1 MNKIKEEIKDKYDVV
16 KKKSK
21 LLLHKAKI
29 KYPKIFDSRYNKSFV
44 IVSFIVLLGL
54 ITTASYATFVFLTSD
69 YRAADIRF
77 ANLMYSMKI
86 DDESTRTL
94 TANANSVTT
103 YDIDLDALNEITSKY
118 LVYYTSSNTLT
129 NVKVEY
135 SNLSTGRGEGNIGP
149 TASRRI
155 RIVVTNNSSSAVTL
169 NFSVKGGYVY
179 NNLSLDSGEYKID
192 GIFDEKSEASGDIVV
207 RTYLNG
213 KMVENM
219 PTYEEMQTN
228 NYVYDTVAS
237 GCTNGASIS
246 YNPTSTSSKLEITNV
261 GGKTE
266 CIAVFHDRNDLTVTF
281 LADNL
286 LVNEAPTKESGYTI
300 ESATCNNNATITWNS
315 DTWEADVTNVTLTN
329 TNCVV
334 KFKSPTAADTIIEKA
349 TEGNSEGLIK
359 IDQPATGQT
368 EAQTEYRYSGSN
380 DVVKNYVNFNNET
393 WRIIGVF
400 PTDDGT
406 GNVENRIKI
415 IREESIGDY
424 SWDTSD
430 STINSGRG
438 INQWGSS
445 GSYEGADLMR
455 LLNPG
460 YENESV
466 NNSLYWNR
474 ESGTCY
480 NDWDNATTTCD
491 FSSTGLTENAKQ
503 MIDNA
508 KWYTSASTNYDITA
522 SESYAEERASTTKQF
537 TDEGITVTRTTNWT
551 GKVGLMY
558 QSDYGYASSGCRNG
572 EQTLNGYIN
581 ETCRSTNWLY
591 TNDYEW
597 LLAPNT
603 GDSSHVSYVSIEG
616 DVSSYDAAHAYGA
629 RLVTYLSSSA
639 KITGGN
645 GTLSSPYEL
654 EI

>member
-155 RIVVTNNSSSAVTL
+155 RIVVTNDSSSAVTL

-179 NNLSLDSGEYKID
+179 NNLDLNSGEYKID

-246 YNPTSTSSKLEITNV
+246 YNPTSTTAKLEITNV
-261 GGKTE
+261 SGPTE
-266 CIAVFHDRNDLTVTF
+266 CAAVFHSRSDLTVTF
-281 LADNL
+281 IADNL
-286 LVNEAPTKESGYTI
+286 LVNEAPAEGSGYAI
-300 ESATCNNNATITWNS
+300 ESATCNNNATITWNEE
-315 DTWEADVTNVTLTN
+315 TWEADVTNVTLTN

-334 KFKSPTAADTIIEKA
+334 KFESIPTAADTIIAKA
-349 TEGNSEGLIK
+349 TEGNSEGLITLN
-359 IDQPATGQT
+359 QPQTGQT

-380 DVVKNYVNFNNET
+380 DVVKNYVTFNNET

-406 GNVENRIKI
+406 GNIENRLKI

-424 SWDTSD
+424 SWDTSVF
-430 STINSGRG
+430 TINSGSG

-460 YENESV
+460 YESESV

-474 ESGTCY
+474 EGGNCY
-480 NDWDNATTTCD
+480 YSISNATKTCD

-508 KWYTSASTNYDITA
+508 KWYTSASNYDITA
-522 SESYAEERASTTKQF
+522 SESYAEERASTT
-537 TDEGITVTRTTNWT
+537 TDFSSEDGVTRTTNWT

-558 QSDYGYASSGCRNG
+558 PSDYGYASSGCREK
-572 EQTLNGYIN
+572 EQILYNYNN
-581 ETCRSTNWLY
+581 ETCTSTNWLY
-591 TNDYEW
+591 NNNFKWILT
-597 LLAPNT
+597 PT
-603 GDSSHVSYVSIEG
+603 SRTDSSVRVVYSEG
-616 DVSSYDAAHAYGA
+616 NVYSFGASHAYGIHPA
-629 RLVTYLSSSA
+629 TYLSTSV
-639 KITGGN
+639 KITS
-645 GTLSSPYEL
+645 GTGTKDNMYQLSL
-654 EI
+654 

>member
-118 LVYYTSSNTLT
+118 LVYYTSSNNLT

-155 RIVVTNNSSSAVTL
+155 RIVVTNDSSSAVSL

-179 NNLSLDSGEYKID
+179 NNLSLGSGEYKID

-246 YNPTSTSSKLEITNV
+246 YNPTSTTSKLEITNV

-286 LVNEAPTKESGYTI
+286 LVNEAPAEGSGYTI
-300 ESATCNNNATITWNS
+300 ESATCNNNATITWNEQ
-315 DTWEADVTNVTLTN
+315 TWEADVTNVTLTN

-334 KFKSPTAADTIIEKA
+334 KFKSPTAANTIIAKY
-349 TEGNSEGLIK
+349 TENNTEGLIK

-368 EAQTEYRYSGSN
+368 EA
-380 DVVKNYVNFNNET
+380 
-393 WRIIGVF
+393 
-400 PTDDGT
+400 
-406 GNVENRIKI
+406 
-415 IREESIGDY
+415 
-424 SWDTSD
+424 
-430 STINSGRG
+430 
-438 INQWGSS
+438 
-445 GSYEGADLMR
+445 
-455 LLNPG
+455 
-460 YENESV
+460 
-466 NNSLYWNR
+466 
-474 ESGTCY
+474 
-480 NDWDNATTTCD
+480 
-491 FSSTGLTENAKQ
+491 
-503 MIDNA
+503 
-508 KWYTSASTNYDITA
+508 
-522 SESYAEERASTTKQF
+522 
-537 TDEGITVTRTTNWT
+537 
-551 GKVGLMY
+551 
-558 QSDYGYASSGCRNG
+558 
-572 EQTLNGYIN
+572 
-581 ETCRSTNWLY
+581 
-591 TNDYEW
+591 
-597 LLAPNT
+597 
-603 GDSSHVSYVSIEG
+603 
-616 DVSSYDAAHAYGA
+616 
-629 RLVTYLSSSA
+629 
-639 KITGGN
+639 
-645 GTLSSPYEL
+645 
-654 EI
+654 